1 MKNKITCNI
10 IPFLK
15 AILARMLLEINGNHI
30 GEDELLLKKLLTE
43 RDIIFDQMLND
54 AVSFCNNKE
63 GEGWK
68 NVQKELDE

>member
-15 AILARMLLEINGNHI
+15 AILARMLLEINGNNL
-30 GEDELLLKKLLTE
+30 GDDELLLKKLLTE
-43 RDIIFDQMLND
+43 RDIIFDRMLKD

-63 GEGWK
+63 GEGWM
-68 NVQKELDE
+68 NVKKELDE

>member
-1 MKNKITCNI
+1 
-10 IPFLK
+10 
-15 AILARMLLEINGNHI
+15 MLLEINGYHI

-68 NVQKELDE
+68 NVKKELDE